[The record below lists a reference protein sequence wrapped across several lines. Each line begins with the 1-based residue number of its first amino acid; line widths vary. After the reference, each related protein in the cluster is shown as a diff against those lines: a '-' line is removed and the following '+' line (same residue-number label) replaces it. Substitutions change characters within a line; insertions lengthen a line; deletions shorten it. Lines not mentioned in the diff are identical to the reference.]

1 MAKPLPAPPSETIQ
15 RRLLVLVTLAVSLA
29 VVMTCGVFVSDGISL
44 KQQAQWERLHTQA
57 DQMASNAATAVE
69 SRDAAM
75 ADRLLAAFRV
85 ERSITSAALYAA
97 DGSILGGYPTRDMA
111 DIRITQNMSTEHGA
125 GFSRPVMV
133 HGRKIGELVVVADFS
148 AVSRDVGNYVIVSLI
163 LGLTA
168 WVASVLLA
176 LALQRSIVEPIRHLA
191 TVARDVA
198 EKGDYSLRVTGEVD
212 GELADLYRAV
222 NGMLE
227 QTESSKRQLQEAN
240 DNLEQHVVE
249 RTSALAHALEG
260 AQSANRAKS
269 EFLANMSHEIRTPLN
284 AIMGFTDLLRR
295 GWVNSPE
302 ERDEMLATV
311 HSSGRHLMTVINDIL
326 DLSKIESGR
335 VDLEIRPDDP
345 HRILS
350 EVVSLMRVPFREKNL
365 TLDYN
370 WDGPVPER
378 IETDG
383 SRLRQILLNLLGNAR
398 KFTREGGVQLIARVD
413 PNKEAPDFTVDVIDT
428 GVGIPEDKHAQ
439 IFEPFVQADT
449 SVTRKFGGTGLG
461 LSISRRLARLMGG
474 DLTISSTPG
483 GGSDFRLTVAA
494 GDLSNVRFVPAAGL
508 SDVIP
513 HARSNGKHD
522 QTASLS
528 GMKVLVVDDG
538 DTNRKL
544 ISLVLRKA
552 GAEMTEACNGR
563 EACDR
568 ALSQQHF
575 DAILL
580 DMQMPV
586 MDGYAAASA
595 LRAEGVTTPIVALT
609 AHAMKGD
616 REKCLDA
623 GCSDFLTKPIN
634 ADELLAHMRQ
644 IWQLI
649 RNMHRE
655 DTRPSDGQPIYS
667 RLPTDDPEFCE
678 IVVDFIE
685 ALHREVDRLN
695 AAVQNRDP
703 VETMTTAHWIKG
715 SAGTAGFP
723 CFTAPA
729 AGICQAVRDNQ
740 WGEVDRHHLAICDYA
755 ARVTAPEVPTLP
767 ASTH

>member
-1 MAKPLPAPPSETIQ
+1 MPKPLPAPPSETIQ
-15 RRLLVLVTLAVSLA
+15 RRLLILVTLAVSLA
-29 VVMTCGVFVSDGISL
+29 VLMTCGVFVSDGVGH
-44 KQQAQWERLHTQA
+44 KQQALWERLHTQA
-57 DQMASNAATAVE
+57 DQMASNVSVAME
-69 SRDAAM
+69 SRDAAL

-85 ERSITSAALYAA
+85 ERSITCAALYAA
-97 DGSILGGYPTRDMA
+97 DGSVLGGYPTRDMA
-111 DIRITQNMSTEHGA
+111 DVRIAQNMRAEHGA

-133 HGRKIGELVVVADFS
+133 RGKKVGELVIVADFS
-148 AVSRDVGNYVIVSLI
+148 AVSRDVGNYVIVSVI

-176 LALQRSIVEPIRHLA
+176 LAMQRSIVAPIRHLA
-191 TVARDVA
+191 TVARNVA

-227 QTESSKRQLQEAN
+227 QTETSKRQLQDAK

-249 RTSALAHALEG
+249 RTRELAHALEA
-260 AQSANRAKS
+260 AQTANRAKS

-284 AIMGFTDLLRR
+284 AIMGFTDMIRR

-335 VDLEIRPDDP
+335 VELEIRPDNP

-370 WDGPVPER
+370 WEGPVPES
-378 IETDG
+378 IKTDG
-383 SRLRQILLNLLGNAR
+383 SRLRQILINLLGNAR

-413 PNKEAPDFTVDVIDT
+413 AGSDSSEFTVDVIDT
-428 GVGIPEDKHAQ
+428 GVGIPEDKQAQ
-439 IFEPFVQADT
+439 IFEPFVQGDT
-449 SVTRKFGGTGLG
+449 SVTRRFGGTGLG

-474 DLTISSTPG
+474 DLTINSTPG
-483 GGSDFRLTVAA
+483 VGSDFRLTVAA

-508 SDVIP
+508 GDIIPTSRNGQTYDVI
-513 HARSNGKHD
+513 K
-522 QTASLS
+522 SLA
-528 GMKVLVVDDG
+528 GMRVLVVDDG

-552 GAEMTEACNGR
+552 GAELTEASNGE
-563 EACDR
+563 EACER
-568 ALSQQHF
+568 VLGQRPF

-586 MDGYAAASA
+586 MDGYAAAGI
-595 LRAEGVTTPIVALT
+595 LRSEGVTTPIVALT

-634 ADELLAHMRQ
+634 ADELLAHMQ
-644 IWQLI
+644 EIWQAI
-649 RNMHRE
+649 RGPQISPTAISE
-655 DTRPSDGQPIYS
+655 GQPIHS
-667 RLPTDDPEFCE
+667 QLPVEDPEFGE
-678 IVVDFIE
+678 IVIDFID
-685 ALHREVDRLN
+685 ALHREVERLN
-695 AAVQNRDP
+695 AAVRNRDP
-703 VETMTTAHWIKG
+703 IETMTTAHWIKG

-723 CFTAPA
+723 CFTTPA

-740 WGEVDRHHLAICDYA
+740 WSEVDRHHLAICDYA
-755 ARVTAPEVPTLP
+755 SRVTAPEVPILPTPTL
-767 ASTH
+767 